1 MFLGGALAGAT
12 ILYGCTKVQISRVRN
27 FNLLHLCLA
36 TVSVRLFLH
45 FCVVFIDLG
54 ILIFLLFLGSS
65 LILLDLSLKLSLGY
79 FGNLTALLLI
89 LFDHAYQ
96 FRLRDLG
103 LLGFAFSCLLFV
115 NRGIELVDKVLSS
128 SQILS
133 TAICLL
139 HISSRAE
146 E

>member
-1 MFLGGALAGAT
+1 M
-12 ILYGCTKVQISRVRN
+12 
-27 FNLLHLCLA
+27 
-36 TVSVRLFLH
+36 RLFLH

-89 LFDHAYQ
+89 LFDHANQ
-96 FRLRDLG
+96 FRLGDLG
-103 LLGFAFSCLLFV
+103 LLGFALSCLLFI
-115 NRGIELVDKVLSS
+115 NRGIELVNKVLSA